1 MTRISFCIP
10 CYEAHGKG
18 YNYLLDVFYALNNQV
33 FKDFNVW
40 ISDQSKDDK
49 VYQACEEYADC
60 FEINYIKYQENIGN
74 VSANTNNAIKY
85 ADGEILKIHYQDDF
99 ILTENLTF
107 ELDKVFVNDVE
118 WAVSCFAH
126 SIDDGRTH
134 YNAKTPYWNDKILEG
149 VNTFSSPSILA
160 MRKDLKVYFD
170 QNITLLLDCD
180 MFYQLYIKYGEPI
193 IMTDVHISNREHAN
207 QTQRKV
213 EHLLST
219 EIEYLKRK
227 YDRI

>member
-18 YNYLLDVFYALNNQV
+18 YNYLVDVFHALNQQS

-40 ISDQSKDDK
+40 ISDQSTDDK
-49 VYQACEEYADC
+49 VYQACEEYSDC
-60 FEINYIKYQENIGN
+60 FEINYMKYDENLGN
-74 VSANTNNAIKY
+74 VSANTNNAMRY

-99 ILTENLTF
+99 IITSNLTS
-107 ELDKVFVNDVE
+107 ELDKAFADGVDWVVT
-118 WAVSCFAH
+118 CFAH
-126 SIDDGRTH
+126 TMDNGRTH

-160 MRKDLKVYFD
+160 IKNGLNEFFD
-170 QNITLLLDCD
+170 ENITLLLDCD
-180 MFYQLYIKYGEPI
+180 MFYKLYKNHGEP
-193 IMTDVHISNREHAN
+193 MLLTDVHISNREHAN

-213 EHLLST
+213 EHLLPT
-219 EIEYLKRK
+219 EIEYLKGK
-227 YDRI
+227 YNV